1 MITFF
6 GINHCNMRRYNYM
19 KKSMKKVI
27 AMLLAAAMV
36 AALAA
41 CGGGNSGS
49 SGDSGSSDAA
59 TLKIG
64 STGPLTGPASSYGQ
78 SVKQG
83 AELAVEEINAANSDL
98 QVEFKME
105 DDEADGE
112 KSVNA
117 YNQLKD
123 WGVQAIMG
131 SVTTGSCIT
140 VAAEAFSDRVFLMT
154 PSASS
159 ADVTANKDNAFQ
171 ICFTDPNQ
179 GIKAADNIAEKFPDK
194 KVACIYNNSDAYS
207 TGIFN
212 AFKTE
217 LEAKGMKLVAA
228 ETYPDDTNA
237 DFSSQLNKCKDKGAD
252 LILLPI
258 YYTPAS
264 VILKQAKDMNYEPI
278 FFGVDGMDGILDLEG
293 FDTSLA
299 EGVYLQT
306 PVNPWSEEQNV
317 ADFVSKYQEKYGK
330 VPDQFAADGYDG
342 IYVIYNAFKE
352 AGLTADKSNEEICD
366 ALISTVTGG
375 FSYDGITGAG
385 MTWNEI
391 GEVNKTP
398 LVCIIQDGKYVDVQ

>member
-1 MITFF
+1 
-6 GINHCNMRRYNYM
+6 M
-19 KKSMKKVI
+19 KKSIKKLM

-36 AALAA
+36 ISLAA

-49 SGDSGSSDAA
+49 SGDSDSGEAV
-59 TLKIG
+59 LKIG
-64 STGPLTGPASSYGQ
+64 STGPLTGPASSYGV

-83 AELAVEEINAANSDL
+83 AELAVEEINEANPDL

-131 SVTTGSCIT
+131 SVTTGACIT
-140 VAAEAFSDRVFLMT
+140 VSAEAYSDRIFLMT

-207 TGIFN
+207 TGIYN
-212 AFKTE
+212 AFKQE

-228 ETYPDDTNA
+228 ETYPDDTNT
-237 DFSSQLNKCKDKGAD
+237 DFNSQLDSCKKAGAD

-264 VILKQAKDMNYEPI
+264 SILKQAKDMNYAPI

-306 PVNPWSEEQNV
+306 PVNPWSEDEKV

-352 AGLTADKSNEEICD
+352 SGLTTDQSNEEICD
-366 ALISTVTGG
+366 ALIKAVTGG

-385 MTWNEI
+385 MTWNDK